1 MRKSLAKSIY
11 FGAAALAFAGI
22 VGTTS
27 ITANAATAAKVT
39 SNKALT
45 TDATSRNVNLTGTNA
60 IYTKAGTLKG
70 AKVVASTTTAK
81 KLSASTNGVANFRAY
96 RVATTN
102 RGSVYYK
109 VVSFDKVYRGWVYG
123 GKSTSN
129 FAGGIASYD
138 TTKDAT
144 TPASDATFKF
154 TNAGSNTQTYKEP
167 AYAQYKVGRAVKDTS
182 AYKNTIFTVS
192 AAKTTSREGETW
204 YQIKSTIS
212 ELNGTW
218 VKASDTTQTNADAT
232 ATNDNSV
239 LINYVDGT
247 TNVGSARF
255 ITAKAGTK
263 QKESIVGNKT
273 AKGLDFT
280 DFAKSNIPSG
290 YTLTGDNSGWS
301 KLTFGS
307 TVTVTVT
314 KTATSKASFYAK
326 DSQNIYTALSSS
338 DFASGYP
345 TLTATQQKVFTD
357 ANNTNIPATVYAGL
371 KNSFNTYYSN
381 GFTQNGQTV
390 YYKYTYN
397 PTATYSLNGPHA
409 KYGDTIKL
417 VFDRSIVTSVPST
430 TTESGN
436 TDYVG

>member
-27 ITANAATAAKVT
+27 TTANAATAAKIT
-39 SNKALT
+39 SNKTLT
-45 TDATSRNVNLTGTNA
+45 TAATSRNVTLTGTNA
-60 IYTKAGTLKG
+60 VYTKAGTLKG
-70 AKVVASTTTAK
+70 AKVVASTTTAA
-81 KLSASTNGVANFRAY
+81 KLAKSTSGSANFRAY
-96 RVATTN
+96 KVATTN

-109 VVSFDKVYRGWVYG
+109 VVSFDGTYRGWVYG
-123 GKSTSN
+123 GKSTSK
-129 FAGGIASYD
+129 FAGGVDSYD
-138 TTKDAT
+138 TTKAAT
-144 TPASDATFKF
+144 TPSSDATFKF
-154 TNAGSNTQTYKEP
+154 TNAGSSTATYKEP
-167 AYAQYKVGRAVKDTS
+167 AYAQYKVGRSVKDTS
-182 AYKNTIFTVS
+182 AYKDTTFTVS
-192 AAKTTSREGETW
+192 AAETTSREGETW

-255 ITAKAGTK
+255 ITATTGTK
-263 QKESIVGNKT
+263 SGDSIEGNKT

-280 DFAKSNIPSG
+280 DFAEANIPSG
-290 YTLTGDNSGWS
+290 YTLTGTNTGWS

-326 DSQNIYTALSSS
+326 DSDNVYTSLSSS

-345 TLTATQQKVFTD
+345 TLTATQQKVFTGASD
-357 ANNTNIPATVYAGL
+357 TSIPDTVYAGL
-371 KNSFNTYYSN
+371 KNSFGTYYSN

-390 YYKYTYN
+390 YYKYTYD
-397 PTATYSLNGPHA
+397 PEATYSLNGNDV
-409 KYGDTIKL
+409 KYGSTVKL
-417 VFDRSIVTSVPST
+417 VFDRSTVTSVPST
-430 TTESGN
+430 TTETGN